1 MAEADLDR
9 LDDFMRLAIKLKGID
24 RTGWVISEVSN
35 PEHVGDHSFST
46 ALISFLLARR
56 TGLDANKC
64 MLMALIHDLNE
75 VFTGDIATRF
85 NESDQVIDN
94 KSKRKLGEESTAKI
108 FAYLPKEESS
118 YLLEIA
124 KEYLLGESP
133 ESKLVHQADTLDS
146 ILLLREYS
154 ARMKPGMKEEFML
167 TAGKKIDTKEFRY
180 LYEKVC
186 EEVNAKDERQVK

>member
-1 MAEADLDR
+1 VDEANLDR
-9 LDDFMRLAIKLKGID
+9 LDDFLRLAIKLKGID
-24 RTGWVISEVSN
+24 RTGWVISEVRN

-46 ALISFLLARR
+46 ALTSFLMARHM
-56 TGLDANKC
+56 GLDANKC

-94 KSKRKLGEESTAKI
+94 SSKKKIEEENTAKI
-108 FAYLPKEESS
+108 LALLPKEDGE
-118 YLLEIA
+118 YLHEVA
-124 KEYLLGESP
+124 KEYLLGESA
-133 ESKLVHQADTLDS
+133 EAKLVHQADTLDY
-146 ILLLREYS
+146 ILLLRAYS

-167 TAGKKIDTKEFRY
+167 TAGRKIDTEEFKY

-186 EEVNAKDERQVK
+186 VELANDKKPQ